1 MKKLLECLSTSE
13 RARKAYA
20 QRLQVTA
27 ALVLY
32 RSFSM
37 AFMIILFENDCID
50 SRLA

>member
-32 RSFSM
+32 RLIFNGIYDY
-37 AFMIILFENDCID
+37 FI
-50 SRLA
+50 